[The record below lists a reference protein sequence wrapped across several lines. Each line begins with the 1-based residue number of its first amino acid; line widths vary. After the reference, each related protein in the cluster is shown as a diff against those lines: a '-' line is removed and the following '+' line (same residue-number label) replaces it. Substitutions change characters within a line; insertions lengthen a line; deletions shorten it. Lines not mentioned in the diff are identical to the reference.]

1 MAAAEEN
8 VGFRIWAVDNNVYGP
23 VELPTL
29 ISWIKDDRVTAA
41 TWVYSEHQDAWLKAA
56 EVAELRMFFR
66 AKPAPGA
73 AVPPPTRTGE
83 LTIAGLKPGT
93 LRRIKVFG
101 DMSDGQLER
110 FIQFMEVQQVRQWA
124 EVVHQGEHGDT
135 MYMVLEGEMRVRL
148 MISGKES
155 ILATMT
161 AGDFFGEISLFDQ
174 GPRSADVVANKDSVL
189 LKVSAEAFKRL
200 ASEAP
205 ELATP
210 LLMAI
215 SKTLTSRIRADNKR
229 FRDSINFARTA
240 SGQGGS

>member
-1 MAAAEEN
+1 MPSAEEN
-8 VGFRIWAVDNNVYGP
+8 IGYRIWAVDNNVYGP

-29 ISWIKDDRVTAA
+29 VGWIKDERVTAA
-41 TWVYSEHQDAWLKAA
+41 TWVYSEQEDAWRKAA
-56 EVAELRMFFR
+56 EVPELQMFFR
-66 AKPAPGA
+66 SKGPAGKSAPA
-73 AVPPPTRTGE
+73 PTRTGE

-110 FIQFMEVQQVRQWA
+110 FIQYMEIQQVRQWA
-124 EVVHQGEHGDT
+124 EVVHQGDHGDT
-135 MYMVLEGEMRVRL
+135 MFLVLEGEVRVRL

-155 ILATMT
+155 ILTT
-161 AGDFFGEISLFDQ
+161 LNAGDFFGEISLFDH

-189 LKVSAEAFKRL
+189 LKVSVEAFKRL
-200 ASEAP
+200 VAEAP

-210 LLMAI
+210 LLVAI

-240 SGQGGS
+240 TGQGG